1 MNVRLSLYGLIFFS
15 FLKGSTLS
23 DLDSLKIGLQFFRWK
38 KIDVELNQFQYGQ
51 IYNSNLSVFFIDS
64 TDYLIESKEQDIF
77 VSGNNIKTFN
87 KNTKQLIIDERLPED
102 RDFFSFLTGDISGV
116 SISNKRNEKGLITFS
131 FEMKDFGMKG
141 TISVTSGN
149 WHFENLY
156 VVYDKDNWIN
166 LQLDSWQIL
175 RGSYI
180 FSEFGKDAMEVID
193 LRE

>member
-23 DLDSLKIGLQFFRWK
+23 DLDSLKIGLQFFIWK
-38 KIDVELNQFQYGQ
+38 KIDIELNQFQYGQ

-77 VSGNNIKTFN
+77 FSGNNIKTFN

-102 RDFFSFLTGDISGV
+102 RDFFSFLTGDISGI
-116 SISNKRNEKGLITFS
+116 SITNKRNEKGLITFS

-156 VVYDKDNWIN
+156 VDYDKDNWIN
-166 LQLDSWQIL
+166 LQLNSWQIL

>member
-77 VSGNNIKTFN
+77 FSGNNIKTFN

-102 RDFFSFLTGDISGV
+102 RDFFSILTGDISGV

-156 VVYDKDNWIN
+156 VDYDKDNWIN
-166 LQLDSWQIL
+166 LQLNSWQIL

>member
-77 VSGNNIKTFN
+77 FSGNNIKTFN

>member
-38 KIDVELNQFQYGQ
+38 KIDVALNQFQYGQ

-102 RDFFSFLTGDISGV
+102 RDFFSILTGDISGV

>member
-38 KIDVELNQFQYGQ
+38 KIEVELNQFQYGQ

-77 VSGNNIKTFN
+77 FSGNNIKTFN

-102 RDFFSFLTGDISGV
+102 RDFFSILTGDISGV

>member
-102 RDFFSFLTGDISGV
+102 RDFFSILTGDISGF

>member
-102 RDFFSFLTGDISGV
+102 RDFFSFLTGDISDV

>member
-77 VSGNNIKTFN
+77 FSGNNIKTFN
-87 KNTKQLIIDERLPED
+87 NNTKQLIIDERLPED
-102 RDFFSFLTGDISGV
+102 RDFFSILTGDISGV

>member
-77 VSGNNIKTFN
+77 FSGNNIKTFN

-102 RDFFSFLTGDISGV
+102 RDFFSSLTGDISGV

>member
-102 RDFFSFLTGDISGV
+102 RDFFSILTGDISGV

-141 TISVTSGN
+141 IISVTSGN

>member
-1 MNVRLSLYGLIFFS
+1 MIVRLSLYGLIFFS

-77 VSGNNIKTFN
+77 FSGNNIKTFN

-102 RDFFSFLTGDISGV
+102 RDFFSILTGDISGI
-116 SISNKRNEKGLITFS
+116 SITNKRNEKGLITFS

-156 VVYDKDNWIN
+156 VDYDKDNWIN

>member
-1 MNVRLSLYGLIFFS
+1 MNVLLSLYGLIFFS

-77 VSGNNIKTFN
+77 FSGNNIKTFN

-102 RDFFSFLTGDISGV
+102 RDFFSFLTGDISDV

>member
-77 VSGNNIKTFN
+77 FSGNNIKTFN

-102 RDFFSFLTGDISGV
+102 RDFFSFLTGDISDV

-180 FSEFGKDAMEVID
+180 FSEFGKEAMEVID

>member
-102 RDFFSFLTGDISGV
+102 RDFFSILTGDISGV

-156 VVYDKDNWIN
+156 IVYDKDNWIN

-180 FSEFGKDAMEVID
+180 FSEFGIDAMEVID

>member
-38 KIDVELNQFQYGQ
+38 KIDVALNQFQYGQ

-102 RDFFSFLTGDISGV
+102 RDFFSILTGDISGF
-116 SISNKRNEKGLITFS
+116 SISNKRNEKGLITFL

>member
-38 KIDVELNQFQYGQ
+38 KIDIELNQFQYGQ

-102 RDFFSFLTGDISGV
+102 RDFFSILTGDISGV

>member
-102 RDFFSFLTGDISGV
+102 RDFFSILTGDISGV

-156 VVYDKDNWIN
+156 IVYDKDNWIN

>member
-1 MNVRLSLYGLIFFS
+1 MYVHLSLYGLIFFS
-15 FLKGSTLS
+15 ILKGSTLS

-87 KNTKQLIIDERLPED
+87 KNTKQLIVDERLPED
-102 RDFFSFLTGDISGV
+102 RDFFSILTGDLSGV

-141 TISVTSGN
+141 TISVTSIN

-175 RGSYI
+175 KGSYI
-180 FSEFGKDAMEVID
+180 FSKFGKEAMEVID
-193 LRE
+193 LVE

>member
-77 VSGNNIKTFN
+77 FSGNNIKTFN

-175 RGSYI
+175 RGSYV
-180 FSEFGKDAMEVID
+180 FSEFGKDAMEVIN

>member
-1 MNVRLSLYGLIFFS
+1 MIVRLSLYGLIFFS

-51 IYNSNLSVFFIDS
+51 IYNSTLSVFFIDS

-77 VSGNNIKTFN
+77 FSGNNIKTFN

-102 RDFFSFLTGDISGV
+102 RDFFSILTGDISGI
-116 SISNKRNEKGLITFS
+116 SITNKRNEKGLITFS

-156 VVYDKDNWIN
+156 VDYDKDNWIN
-166 LQLDSWQIL
+166 LQIYSWQIL

-180 FSEFGKDAMEVID
+180 FSEFGKEAMEVID

>member
-77 VSGNNIKTFN
+77 FSGNNIKTFN

-102 RDFFSFLTGDISGV
+102 RDFFSILTGDISGI
-116 SISNKRNEKGLITFS
+116 SITNKRNEKGLITFS

>member
-77 VSGNNIKTFN
+77 FSGNNIKTFN

-102 RDFFSFLTGDISGV
+102 RDFFSILTGDISGV

-141 TISVTSGN
+141 TISVSSGN

>member
-102 RDFFSFLTGDISGV
+102 RDFFSILTGDISGV

-180 FSEFGKDAMEVID
+180 FSEFGKEAMEVID

>member
-102 RDFFSFLTGDISGV
+102 RDFFSILTGDISGV

-180 FSEFGKDAMEVID
+180 FSEFGTPE
-193 LRE
+193 E

>member
-64 TDYLIESKEQDIF
+64 TDYLIESKDQDIF

-102 RDFFSFLTGDISGV
+102 RDFFSILTGDISGV

>member
-102 RDFFSFLTGDISGV
+102 RDFFSFLTGDISGA

>member
-116 SISNKRNEKGLITFS
+116 SISNKRNEKGLIKFS

>member
-102 RDFFSFLTGDISGV
+102 RDFFSILTGDISGV

-166 LQLDSWQIL
+166 LQLNSWEIL

-180 FSEFGKDAMEVID
+180 FSEFGKDAMEMID

>member
-102 RDFFSFLTGDISGV
+102 RDFFSILTGDISGV

-180 FSEFGKDAMEVID
+180 FSEFGKSPFLNPKE
-193 LRE
+193 R

>member
-102 RDFFSFLTGDISGV
+102 RDFFSILTGDISGV

-180 FSEFGKDAMEVID
+180 FSEFGKDAMEMID